1 MDEVSVVFTR
11 VELFSSRTQA
21 YTESEMKRITVSL
34 DVLEEDH
41 DAVVRLLQ
49 SCTNRI
55 TYNHPRISMIR
66 WLEDN
71 VAKPRLVSMQPMKI
85 GASLE
90 KLDKSGVYLSGRL
103 AGSFDIGARP
113 RQPL

>member
-1 MDEVSVVFTR
+1 MCVAHITR
-11 VELFSSRTQA
+11 RYCTRSCSGA
-21 YTESEMKRITVSL
+21 YTECEMKRITVSL

-55 TYNHPRISMIR
+55 TYNHPKIGMIR

-71 VAKPRLVSMQPMKI
+71 VAKPRLVSMQPN
-85 GASLE
+85 E
-90 KLDKSGVYLSGRL
+90 K
-103 AGSFDIGARP
+103 
-113 RQPL
+113 